1 MGLPSMRCDVWCCRQ
16 EDMSVSKC
24 GRSVQPQPP
33 PNSTAT
39 GLGKDPPGKI
49 SSSDAR
55 HVYRVL
61 LPMRR
66 CESSSSSTS
75 TVLRNGSTG
84 QKDHPPFVG
93 RPFRTTPKMVYH
105 NAVGAGAA
113 VFVSTVSQDRPAYPP
128 LPTRLSLLPK
138 QENGLRANPH
148 PTVCPSV
155 QDSRNF
161 LPSVRPAAL
170 LPGDSQC
177 GNPQRMACHCPLSL

>member
-1 MGLPSMRCDVWCCRQ
+1 MRSFCAT
-16 EDMSVSKC
+16 
-24 GRSVQPQPP
+24 
-33 PNSTAT
+33 STSAKLDGDRT
-39 GLGKDPPGKI
+39 WQDPPGKI
-49 SSSDAR
+49 SSNAR
-55 HVYRVL
+55 HVYRGL

-66 CESSSSSTS
+66 CESSSTS
-75 TVLRNGSTG
+75 TVLGNGSTG
-84 QKDHPPFVG
+84 QKDHPTVCGPAVSYHPKDGLPQRSRRG
-93 RPFRTTPKMVYH
+93 RGRFCLHGVARQT
-105 NAVGAGAA
+105 
-113 VFVSTVSQDRPAYPP
+113 RLPP
-128 LPTRLSLLPK
+128 LPTCPSLLPR

>member
-1 MGLPSMRCDVWCCRQ
+1 MFPNAVVLCNLNL
-16 EDMSVSKC
+16 
-24 GRSVQPQPP
+24 P

-49 SSSDAR
+49 SSSNAR

-75 TVLRNGSTG
+75 TVLGYGSTG

-93 RPFRTTPKMVYH
+93 RPFRTTPEMVYH

-113 VFVSTVSQDRPAYPP
+113 VLSPRCRKTDPPTPPAHSPVA
-128 LPTRLSLLPK
+128 LTQTGKWSARKPTPYRL
-138 QENGLRANPH
+138 A
-148 PTVCPSV
+148 
-155 QDSRNF
+155 
-161 LPSVRPAAL
+161 
-170 LPGDSQC
+170 
-177 GNPQRMACHCPLSL
+177 